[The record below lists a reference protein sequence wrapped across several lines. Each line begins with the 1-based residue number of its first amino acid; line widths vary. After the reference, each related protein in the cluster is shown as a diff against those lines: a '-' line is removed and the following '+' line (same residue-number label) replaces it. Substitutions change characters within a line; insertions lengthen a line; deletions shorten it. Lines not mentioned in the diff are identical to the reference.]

1 MNKPKA
7 ENLTIHIGEVDAP
20 MRASRFGHEGAA
32 LWLTGLSGSGKSTV
46 AHRVERLL
54 IERGVHAFVLDGDNI
69 RHGLNAD
76 LGFSPEDRK
85 ENIRRI
91 AQVARLFVESGAVVL
106 TAFVSPYRADRDAA
120 RALLPE
126 GRFIEVF
133 IDTPIEVCE
142 ARDPKGLYR
151 KARAGEI
158 TNLTGIGAP
167 YEPPLAPELRVDT
180 SAHDLDTAAG
190 IIIDY
195 LESRGIVPAAR

>member
-91 AQVARLFVESGAVVL
+91 GEVAALMADAGLIVIS
-106 TAFVSPYRADRDAA
+106 AFISPYKADRDRSRGA
-120 RALLPE
+120 RAHQ
-126 GRFIEVF
+126 FHEVYVAA
-133 IDTPIEVCE
+133 DLATCAGVG
-142 ARDPKGLYR
+142 PKAL
-151 KARAGEI
+151 
-158 TNLTGIGAP
+158 
-167 YEPPLAPELRVDT
+167 V
-180 SAHDLDTAAG
+180 
-190 IIIDY
+190 
-195 LESRGIVPAAR
+195 

>member
-1 MNKPKA
+1 MEKPKA
-7 ENLTIHIGEVDAP
+7 ENLTFHIGEVDAET
-20 MRASRFGHEGAA
+20 RARRFGHEGAA

-76 LGFSPEDRK
+76 LGFAPEDRT

-91 AQVARLFVESGAVVL
+91 AQVARLFVEAGTIVL
-106 TAFVSPYRADRDAA
+106 TAFVSPYREDRDKA
-120 RALLPE
+120 RTLLPD

-133 IDTPIEVCE
+133 IDTPLEVCE
-142 ARDPKGLYR
+142 SRDPKGLYK

-167 YEPPLAPELRVDT
+167 YEAPLSPELRVDT
-180 SAHDLDTAAG
+180 SAHDPSASAG
-190 IIIDY
+190 LIIEY
-195 LESRGIVPAAR
+195 LESRGIVPRAR